1 MNGDFETGDG
11 TGWTYIETWDSI
23 FQVGP
28 LNGDMIGVLYN
39 QATNRTAYIRQ
50 ENIGVGLVRP
60 GDIIEISFDATFRED
75 EGGFLTAVLFSEAS
89 GGGTSASEVLGG
101 GPLPFNCGNC
111 NWRTFT
117 FRATAGP
124 DVSGGL
130 TLEIGASTGLDPWSF
145 ASLRIDDVSVTVV
158 PGGGQNY
165 CDAGIN
171 SDGERCTL
179 SLLGTSSVSGGDIEL
194 VATGVSSLSTV
205 GLFVMGDTQ
214 AATPFGSGTLCVDP
228 GGEFFRLNP
237 VEFYTD
243 QDVVSRTLQLTTWPG
258 MSIQPGETWNFQFV
272 YRDAGTVN
280 LSDGLSVSFQP

>member
-1 MNGDFETGDG
+1 MNGDFETGDW
-11 TGWTYIETWDSI
+11 TGWTYIETHDSI

-28 LNGDMIGVLYN
+28 VNGDMIGILYN
-39 QATNRTAYIRQ
+39 QAYNSTASIRQ

-60 GDIIEISFDATFRED
+60 GDTIEISFEARFRED
-75 EGGFLTAVLFSEAS
+75 EGGFATAVLFSEVS

-101 GPLPFNCGNC
+101 GALPLNSGWQSF
-111 NWRTFT
+111 TFT
-117 FRATAGP
+117 ATAGP

-130 TLEIGASTGLDPWSF
+130 TLEIGVSTGNDPYSYGE
-145 ASLRIDDVSVTVV
+145 LRIDDVSVTVV

-171 SDGERCTL
+171 SDGEQCTL
-179 SLLGTSSVSGGDIEL
+179 SLLGTSSISDDDIEL

-243 QDVVSRTLQLTTWPG
+243 QDVVSRTLQLTTRPG
-258 MSIQPGETWNFQFV
+258 VSIQPGETWNFQFV